1 LVDVNVLD
9 TGIVCGMLNG
19 KGEGERRD
27 SLSLKPRDAL
37 EPENFIG
44 AVAEGLVLSIMIG
57 C

>member
-1 LVDVNVLD
+1 MLD
-9 TGIVCGMLNG
+9 IGIVCDMLNG